1 MSCATDPIFW
11 QRQRRLPLPMTRF
24 LRALLEEALREP
36 SQRGLL
42 VWPTILGAPRLRKL
56 HPEGIPETELLAQ
69 SRRML
74 EAFGVQD
81 PALAFREALQCHP
94 QIAIQGATGWLP
106 DATWEALA
114 SELSLRSGVML
125 VALTG
130 QPEDERYR
138 LSCGVALFNMAL
150 FHECH
155 DALEALWLGASGDLK
170 EGLQGLILMSAG
182 FYHQQ
187 HHDAAGMLALWRD
200 GLPMLE
206 RFGPRLETPWGTV
219 DFRDSLTTALSR
231 LDWLM
236 SEDDGVNL
244 EKLWGMPRPEWSLT

>member
-11 QRQRRLPLPMTRF
+11 QRQRRLPLPVMRF
-24 LRALLEEALREP
+24 LRSMLDEALREP
-36 SQRGLL
+36 AQRSLL
-42 VWPTILGAPRLRKL
+42 VWPTILGAPRLREL
-56 HPEGIPETELLAQ
+56 HPEGIPEAELLAQ

-74 EAFGVQD
+74 EAFGIHD
-81 PALAFREALQCHP
+81 PEQAWQEAQRANLH
-94 QIAIQGATGWLP
+94 IARQGPSGWLP
-106 DATWEALA
+106 GPLWESLA
-114 SELSLRSGVML
+114 SELSLRSGVIL

-130 QPEDERYR
+130 QPEDARYR
-138 LSCGVALFNMAL
+138 LACGVALFNMAL

-155 DALEALWLGASGDLK
+155 DALEALWLASNGGLK

-206 RFGPRLETPWGTV
+206 RIGLQLDTPWGTV
-219 DFRDSLTTALSR
+219 DFRESLVTASGR

-236 SEDDGVNL
+236 AEDDEANL
-244 EKLWGMPRPEWSLT
+244 DKLWEMPRPEWSLT